1 MPTHIARIVRS
12 GGAKEI
18 VAATR
23 IGRSGPLTVD
33 EATEV
38 SRTARL
44 LMRSPHPNLAPVR
57 EVMVRD
63 SDMLVVGAWV
73 EGENLGELWAA
84 ARSKGLPLPLAVTL
98 RILLDVLSGLE
109 ALHSV
114 RLAVGAPA
122 GLVHAEV
129 IPSNVIVGTNGV
141 TRLIHAYRIA
151 SSWSQV
157 PDATRYVAP
166 EVLMRE
172 RGLDGRADVYSV
184 GALLWEA
191 MAGKPLM
198 DGSAPAAVVKQLAAG
213 PLPAAPIPRNAA
225 WAAPLVPL
233 VQRALSVD
241 RDERFAD
248 TGSMRDALHAAVGS
262 RVAPVSDVARWV
274 RQLAWTQIS
283 GRTKR
288 FEDDPAPR
296 VSEVDIEVVA
306 PVPVVAIGTAP
317 IPAAPLASSSQLALA
332 APQPPPVTARR
343 PPAPPAPKALEPPDL
358 LEPEPAEG
366 ALFVA
371 ASTSLPV
378 DGSAGPPKTDA
389 AVYTP
394 PPSSLSADSDEAPNT
409 PSRRRAARIAALIA
423 LGACLVM
430 LLAFGLWK
438 GWQWATNPAST
449 TAQRVEPSPPEPLA
463 FPVVL
468 PATGASPAAS
478 ADSAESSRARVRD
491 PAVARAGNDPGR
503 VTIESTSPED
513 SASPAPAATPDPIP
527 AATRAAPGNAG
538 PRKTDPSYQPLGI

>member
-23 IGRSGPLTVD
+23 IGRAGPLTVD

-63 SDMLVVGAWV
+63 TDMLVVGAWV

-84 ARSKGLPLPLAVTL
+84 ARGKGLPLPLAVAL

-114 RLAVGAPA
+114 RLAVGTPA
-122 GLVHAEV
+122 GLVHGEV

-198 DGSAPAAVVKQLAAG
+198 DGSAPAAVVKRLAAG
-213 PLPAAPIPRNAA
+213 PLPAAPVPRNAA
-225 WAAPLVPL
+225 WAEPLVPL

-248 TGSMRDALHAAVGS
+248 AAAMRDALHAAVGS
-262 RVAPVSDVARWV
+262 RVAPISDVARWV
-274 RQLAWTQIS
+274 RQLAWTQIA

-288 FEDDPAPR
+288 FADEPAPR

-306 PVPVVAIGTAP
+306 PVPIVAIGTAP
-317 IPAAPLASSSQLALA
+317 IPAAPLASPPQAALA
-332 APQPPPVTARR
+332 SPQPPPVIARR
-343 PPAPPAPKALEPPDL
+343 PPAPPEPK
-358 LEPEPAEG
+358 
-366 ALFVA
+366 
-371 ASTSLPV
+371 
-378 DGSAGPPKTDA
+378 
-389 AVYTP
+389 
-394 PPSSLSADSDEAPNT
+394 
-409 PSRRRAARIAALIA
+409 
-423 LGACLVM
+423 
-430 LLAFGLWK
+430 
-438 GWQWATNPAST
+438 
-449 TAQRVEPSPPEPLA
+449 PL
-463 FPVVL
+463 
-468 PATGASPAAS
+468 
-478 ADSAESSRARVRD
+478 
-491 PAVARAGNDPGR
+491 
-503 VTIESTSPED
+503 
-513 SASPAPAATPDPIP
+513 
-527 AATRAAPGNAG
+527 
-538 PRKTDPSYQPLGI
+538 